1 MDRQNQNLETGGVH
15 SLTGSEGKSL
25 KGPPLLDSSA
35 APQYASTADGE
46 DALHEACGVLG
57 VFCGNPQQDAA
68 SLVYY
73 GLFSLQHRGQESAGI
88 AVVQDKVITCR
99 KGMGLVGDVFTPDT
113 FSTLKGP
120 IAVGHV
126 RYSTVGTSSI
136 ENAQPFVSR
145 FKLGSIAVAHNG
157 TLTNAPVVRE
167 LLEDAGIGFTSSSDS
182 EVIVNLIAK
191 NYKKGL
197 EKALTDTIQFIKGS
211 YALVV
216 MTGESLVGARDPNGI
231 RPLCLGKLEDGWILA
246 SESCA
251 IDAVGGT
258 FVRDIEPGEL
268 IIINADGVL
277 SFSFSEKTR
286 RGSCAFEYVY
296 FARPDSVIDGLDV
309 YGSRIRAGEILGRE
323 SAVQADLV
331 IGVPDSG
338 IPAAIGYGRATGTPF
353 GLGFVKNKY
362 VGRTFIAPNQALRE
376 KAVSVKHNVIQSEVQ
391 GKRVVI
397 IDDSIVRGTTSR
409 RLVSIL
415 RNAGAKAVHIRV
427 SSPPVRFPCY
437 FGIDTPHRKDLASN
451 LSSVTELGVSLGVDS
466 LAFISVEG
474 LLESLAAQHETG
486 GYCLG
491 CFTGEYP
498 IPVPGEDFYPP
509 GA

>member
-1 MDRQNQNLETGGVH
+1 MNLKNPAYT
-15 SLTGSEGKSL
+15 
-25 KGPPLLDSSA
+25 
-35 APQYASTADGE
+35 E
-46 DALHEACGVLG
+46 DTLHEACGVIG
-57 VFCGNPQQDAA
+57 VFCADPEQDAA

-88 AVVQDKVITCR
+88 AVVRDRAIACR
-99 KGMGLVGDVFTPDT
+99 KGMGLVGDVFTPEVL
-113 FSTLKGP
+113 STLQGST
-120 IAVGHV
+120 AVGHV
-126 RYSTVGTSSI
+126 RYSTVGTSSM

-145 FKLGSIAVAHNG
+145 FKLGSIAVVHNG
-157 TLTNAPVVRE
+157 TLTNAHVVRE

-216 MTGESLVGARDPNGI
+216 MTNESLVGARDPNGI
-231 RPLCLGKLEDGWILA
+231 RPLCLGKLEGGWVLA

-258 FVRDIEPGEL
+258 FLRDVEPGEL
-268 IIINADGVL
+268 IIINAEGVL

-286 RGSCAFEYVY
+286 RGVCAFEYVY
-296 FARPDSVIDGLDV
+296 FARPDSVIDGVDV
-309 YGSRIRAGEILGRE
+309 YGARIRAGEILGRE
-323 SAVQADLV
+323 SAVLADLV

-353 GLGFVKNKY
+353 GLGFVKSKY
-362 VGRTFIAPNQALRE
+362 VGRTFIAPNQELRE
-376 KAVSVKHNVIQSEVQ
+376 KAVFVKHNVIQREVQ

-415 RNAGAKAVHIRV
+415 RNAGAQEVHIRV
-427 SSPPVRFPCY
+427 CSPPVRFPCY
-437 FGIDTPHRKDLASN
+437 FGIDTPHRKDLISN
-451 LSSVTELGVSLGVDS
+451 INSVTELGKSLGADS
-466 LAFISVEG
+466 LAFISVGG
-474 LLESLAAQHETG
+474 LLESLAVHHEKG

-498 IPVPGEDFYPP
+498 IPVPGEVLYAP
-509 GA
+509 G

>member
-1 MDRQNQNLETGGVH
+1 MKNT
-15 SLTGSEGKSL
+15 
-25 KGPPLLDSSA
+25 LD
-35 APQYASTADGE
+35 TD
-46 DALHEACGVLG
+46 DTLHEACGVFG
-57 VFCGNPQQDAA
+57 VFCGDPQQDAA

-88 AVVQDKVITCR
+88 AAVQDRVMECR
-99 KGMGLVGDVFTPDT
+99 KGMGLVGEVFTPELLRT
-113 FSTLKGP
+113 IKGST
-120 IAVGHV
+120 AVGHV
-126 RYSTVGTSSI
+126 RYSTVGTSCI

-145 FKLGSIAVAHNG
+145 FKLGSIAVVHNG
-157 TLTNAPVVRE
+157 TLTNANVVRE

-216 MTGESLVGARDPNGI
+216 MTDESLVGARDPNGI

-251 IDAVGGT
+251 IDAVGGS

-268 IIINADGVL
+268 IIINAEGVL

-286 RGSCAFEYVY
+286 RGVCAFEYVY
-296 FARPDSVIDGLDV
+296 FARPDSIIDGVDV

-323 SAVQADLV
+323 SAVPADLV
-331 IGVPDSG
+331 MGVPDSG
-338 IPAAIGYGRATGTPF
+338 IPAAIGYGRATGTAF
-353 GLGFVKNKY
+353 GLGFVKSKY
-362 VGRTFIAPNQALRE
+362 VGRTFIAPNQELRE
-376 KAVSVKHNVIQSEVQ
+376 KAVFVKHNVIQREVQ

-409 RLVSIL
+409 RLVAIL
-415 RNAGAKAVHIRV
+415 RNAGAKEVHIRV
-427 SSPPVRFPCY
+427 CSPPVRFPCY
-437 FGIDTPHRKDLASN
+437 FGIDTPHRKDLISN
-451 LSSVTELGVSLGVDS
+451 MNSVTELGKSLGADS
-466 LAFISVEG
+466 LAFISVAG
-474 LLESLAAQHETG
+474 LLEALSVQKEQR

-498 IPVPGEDFYPP
+498 IPVPGETRS
-509 GA
+509 